1 MYHDIT
7 HLLTQT
13 TQSKEPIVA
22 WEKQD
27 LAHIWRENWLSM
39 DEFREGL
46 VVMVD
51 MARSRK
57 WKAGCEIATNGQVG
71 CFVVPLCMAAILYYG
86 SEN

>member
-57 WKAGCEIATNGQVG
+57 WKAGCEIAMNGQVG
-71 CFVVPLCMAAILYYG
+71 CFVVPLCMAAILY
-86 SEN
+86 